1 MLCCGKRKLSFLLF
15 VDEKNSLG
23 VTFFSL
29 GALFFLA
36 WGSLFFSLGAKQFSL
51 GVTFLNSLGVDV
63 SLGVITVSL
72 GVVLYSLGV
81 HIVVLWI
88 TDGLGVADVCSRC
101 CEVMRMISMGDN
113 RHACWKS

>member
-1 MLCCGKRKLSFLLF
+1 M
-15 VDEKNSLG
+15 
-23 VTFFSL
+23 
-29 GALFFLA
+29 
-36 WGSLFFSLGAKQFSL
+36 
-51 GVTFLNSLGVDV
+51 NSLGVDV

-81 HIVVLWI
+81 HLVVLWI

-101 CEVMRMISMGDN
+101 CEVMRMIYMGDN

>member
-1 MLCCGKRKLSFLLF
+1 MLCCGKRKLSFLL
-15 VDEKNSLG
+15 VDEKHCLG
-23 VTFFSL
+23 VPFFLPGGTFFPSL
-29 GALFFLA
+29 
-36 WGSLFFSLGAKQFSL
+36 GSLFFSLGAKIFSL
-51 GVTFLNSLGVDV
+51 GVTFSNSLGVDV

-81 HIVVLWI
+81 HLVVLWI

>member
-29 GALFFLA
+29 GAIF
-36 WGSLFFSLGAKQFSL
+36 FSL
-51 GVTFLNSLGVDV
+51 GVTFSNSLGVIV

-81 HIVVLWI
+81 HLVVLWI
-88 TDGLGVADVCSRC
+88 TDGLGVADVCSRW
-101 CEVMRMISMGDN
+101 CEVMRMIYMGDN